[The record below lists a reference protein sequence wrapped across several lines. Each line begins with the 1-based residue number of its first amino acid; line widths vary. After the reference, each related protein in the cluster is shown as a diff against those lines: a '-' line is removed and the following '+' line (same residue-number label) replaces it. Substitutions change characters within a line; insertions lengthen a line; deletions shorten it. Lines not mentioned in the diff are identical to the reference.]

1 MTGPLGLRKRRT
13 PNGGPAFFTPPR
25 RAGNEVQQT
34 GKQCPV
40 VHTGPFFQ
48 FFRCRSKLKNLLVGG
63 PPPIPRTS
71 ALRAPVET
79 PLRRLAARP
88 ADASQNHTAR
98 RHRWACSSLFRLG
111 RCGGKQPVHVGLGR
125 QNLLH
130 ILLGLDVLRIVFF
143 LPGQQFGV
151 LRLQGLDGGGSFF
164 RPNSSKA
171 ALAAL

>member
-13 PNGGPAFFTPPR
+13 PNGGPAFFFSRLP
-25 RAGNEVQQT
+25 G
-34 GKQCPV
+34 
-40 VHTGPFFQ
+40 GPETKCNKLASNAPWYTRGHFSI
-48 FFRCRSKLKNLLVGG
+48 FRCRSKLKNLLVGG

-79 PLRRLAARP
+79 PLRGGCASCGRFPKSHGP
-88 ADASQNHTAR
+88 ASP
-98 RHRWACSSLFRLG
+98 LGLFLLFFRLG

-151 LRLQGLDGGGSFF
+151 LRLQGLDGGE
-164 RPNSSKA
+164 
-171 ALAAL
+171 LL